1 MATFGIVHRFAG
13 GTKEQYDAGLARV
26 HPSDGSLPEG
36 QTYHAAG
43 PTDDGWIVIAIW
55 DSRASWD
62 RFRDETLMPGLQA
75 LGDAGFP
82 SPPQETTFEIHKE
95 QQAS

>member
-1 MATFGIVHRFAG
+1 MATFGIVNRFPG
-13 GTKEQYDAGLARV
+13 GTKDQYEAALARV

-43 PTDDGWIVIAIW
+43 ATDDGWIVVALW
-55 DSRASWD
+55 DSRESWE
-62 RFRDETLMPGLQA
+62 RFRDERLMPGLQA

-82 SPPQETTFEIHKE
+82 SRPQETTFDIHKE
-95 QQAS
+95 QQG